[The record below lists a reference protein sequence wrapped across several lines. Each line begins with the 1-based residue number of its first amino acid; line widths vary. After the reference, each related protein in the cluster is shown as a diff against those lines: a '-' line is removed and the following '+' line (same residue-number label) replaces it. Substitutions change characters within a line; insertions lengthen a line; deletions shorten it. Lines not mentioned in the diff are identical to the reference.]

1 MTNLKGSENKPGLA
15 ALAIS
20 KILSMAKENGE
31 LIAVSMYEVYQDNV
45 FDVLDSNKKV
55 QLFENA
61 QGNTAL
67 RGISQASY

>member
-1 MTNLKGSENKPGLA
+1 MKGSEDKPGLA

-20 KILSMAKENGE
+20 EILSVAEESGKSV
-31 LIAVSMYEVYQDNV
+31 AVSMFEVYQDNV

-61 QGNTAL
+61 QRNTEL
-67 RGISQASY
+67 RGISQASN

>member
-1 MTNLKGSENKPGLA
+1 MKGSEDKPGLA

-20 KILSMAKENGE
+20 EILSVAEESGKSVS
-31 LIAVSMYEVYQDNV
+31 VSMFEVYQDNV

-61 QGNTAL
+61 QRNTEL
-67 RGISQASY
+67 RGISQASN